1 VDFGLCK
8 IKPKAKP
15 APPRFVLPYRI
26 GFPMPALTAILISYN
41 EELDLPRALASLAGI
56 ADEIIL
62 VDSGS
67 TDRTIEIAKSFGAR
81 VYTRKLDS
89 FAEQK
94 NYAASL
100 SSNDWI
106 FSLDCD
112 EELSPELRSSMIQ
125 WKQQLPGKN
134 GYEILLFTNY
144 LGGWIRHSGWY
155 PEYKLLLYRRHKGR
169 FVNALHERVEV
180 EGPAG
185 RLHSHL
191 FHYTVRSLPEHRAKL
206 DAMSTLAAEEMFA
219 RGRKSWRAAM
229 IFAAPW
235 TVVQRLIFQLGI
247 LDGRR
252 GWLIAWFSGNYI
264 YLKYRKLGRL
274 LAGEKL
280 AHRSWPSPG
289 EA

>member
-1 VDFGLCK
+1 
-8 IKPKAKP
+8 
-15 APPRFVLPYRI
+15 
-26 GFPMPALTAILISYN
+26 MPALTATLISYN

-67 TDRTIEIAKSFGAR
+67 TDQTCEIARTFGAR
-81 VYTRKLDS
+81 VYARKLDN

-94 NYAASL
+94 NYATSL

-106 FSLDCD
+106 LSLDCD
-112 EELSPELRSSMIQ
+112 HELSLELRSSLLA
-125 WKQQLPGKN
+125 WKQQTPDKN
-134 GYEILLFTNY
+134 GYEILLLTNY

-155 PEYKLLLYRRHKGR
+155 PEFKLLLFRRDKGK
-169 FVNALHERVEV
+169 FVSALHERVHL
-180 EGPAG
+180 EGPGG
-185 RLHSHL
+185 RLHGHL
-191 FHYTVRSLPEHRAKL
+191 FHYTIRSLAEHRAKL
-206 DAMSTLAAEEMFA
+206 DTMSTLAAEDLFA

-229 IFAAPW
+229 IFAPPW
-235 TVVQRLIFQLGI
+235 TIVQRLVLQLGV

-252 GWLIAWFSGNYI
+252 GWLIAWFSGKYI

-280 AHRSWPSPG
+280 VHRPWPSSR

>member
-1 VDFGLCK
+1 ML
-8 IKPKAKP
+8 
-15 APPRFVLPYRI
+15 
-26 GFPMPALTAILISYN
+26 ALTAILISYN

-67 TDRTIEIAKSFGAR
+67 TDRTCEIARAFGAR
-81 VYTRKLDS
+81 VFSRKLDS
-89 FAEQK
+89 FADQK

-106 FSLDCD
+106 LSIDCD
-112 EELSPELRSSMIQ
+112 QELSPELRSSLLA
-125 WKQQLPGKN
+125 WKQQTPDQY
-134 GYEILLFTNY
+134 GYKIPLLTNY
-144 LGGWIRHSGWY
+144 LGAWIRHSGWY
-155 PEYKLLLYRRHKGR
+155 PEYRVLLYRRDTGK
-169 FVNALHERVEV
+169 FVSALHERVHV
-180 EGPAG
+180 EGPEG
-185 RLHSHL
+185 RLNGHL
-191 FHYTVRSLPEHRAKL
+191 FHYTMRSLAEHKAKL
-206 DAMSTLAAEEMFA
+206 DTMSTLAAEDMFA

-229 IFAAPW
+229 IFASPW
-235 TVVQRLIFQLGI
+235 TIIQRLVFQLGI

-252 GWLIAWFSGNYI
+252 GWLIAWLSGNYI

-280 AHRSWPSPG
+280 AHRSWPNPG

>member
-1 VDFGLCK
+1 
-8 IKPKAKP
+8 
-15 APPRFVLPYRI
+15 
-26 GFPMPALTAILISYN
+26 MPALTAILISYN

-67 TDRTIEIAKSFGAR
+67 TDRTCEIARTFGAR
-81 VYTRKLDS
+81 VYARKLNS

-106 FSLDCD
+106 LSIDCD
-112 EELSPELRSSMIQ
+112 QELSPELRSSMLA
-125 WKQQLPGKN
+125 WKRESPEKN
-134 GYEILLFTNY
+134 GYEILLLTNY
-144 LGGWIRHSGWY
+144 LGAWIRHSGWY
-155 PEYKLLLYRRHKGR
+155 PEFRVLLFQREKGN
-169 FVNALHERVEV
+169 FVNALHERAHV
-180 EGPAG
+180 EGPLG
-185 RLHSHL
+185 RLNGHL
-191 FHYTVRSLPEHRAKL
+191 FHYTIRSLAEHQAKL
-206 DAMSTLAAEEMFA
+206 DTMSTLAAEDMFA
-219 RGRKSWRAAM
+219 HGRKSWRAAM
-229 IFAAPW
+229 IFAPPW
-235 TVVQRLIFQLGI
+235 TILQRLAFQLGV

-252 GWLIAWFSGNYI
+252 GWLIAWLSGKYI

-280 AHRSWPSPG
+280 AHRSWPNPG

>member
-1 VDFGLCK
+1 
-8 IKPKAKP
+8 
-15 APPRFVLPYRI
+15 
-26 GFPMPALTAILISYN
+26 MPALTATLISYN

-67 TDRTIEIAKSFGAR
+67 TDQTCEIARSFGAR

-94 NYAASL
+94 NYATSL

-106 FSLDCD
+106 LSLDCD
-112 EELSPELRSSMIQ
+112 HELSPELRSSLLA
-125 WKQQLPGKN
+125 WKQQTPDKN
-134 GYEILLFTNY
+134 GYEILLLTNY

-155 PEYKLLLYRRHKGR
+155 PEFKLLLFRRDKGK
-169 FVNALHERVEV
+169 FASGLHERVHL

-185 RLHSHL
+185 RLHGHL
-191 FHYTVRSLPEHRAKL
+191 FHYTIRSLAEHRAKL
-206 DAMSTLAAEEMFA
+206 DTMSTLAAEDLFA
-219 RGRKSWRAAM
+219 HGRKSWRAAM
-229 IFAAPW
+229 IFASPW
-235 TVVQRLIFQLGI
+235 TIFQRLFFQLGF

-252 GWLIAWFSGNYI
+252 GWLIAWFSGKYI

-280 AHRSWPSPG
+280 AHRSWPSSR